1 MDKIIIRD
9 EWPEFKIKEDISYSN
24 KEWLYNWIGNIQR
37 MFHIGQRPININEVV
52 DCLVKNDKKLTVV
65 PKEWMTDKV
74 TIALQTMVR
83 KKRNYWILIWD
94 SPVSKIV
101 DFVPNFNPNRSTKK
115 SNYKSPSNL
124 LPMSWARKAGL
135 SKK

>member
-9 EWPEFKIKEDISYSN
+9 EWPEFKIKEQSYSN

-37 MFHIGQRPININEVV
+37 MFHIGQRPISINEVV
-52 DCLVKNDKKLTVV
+52 DCLVKNDKMLMAVTKQ
-65 PKEWMTDKV
+65 WMTDKV
-74 TIALQTMVR
+74 TIAIQTMER

>member
-24 KEWLYNWIGNIQR
+24 KEWLYNWIGSIQR
-37 MFHIGQRPININEVV
+37 MFHVGQRPISINEVV
-52 DCLVKNDKKLTVV
+52 DCLVKNDKMLMAV
-65 PKEWMTDKV
+65 PRKWMTKKV

-83 KKRNYWILIWD
+83 KKRNYWSLIWD
-94 SPVSKIV
+94 NPDTKIA
-101 DFVPNFNPNRSTKK
+101 DFVPKPNPNISTKK

>member
-1 MDKIIIRD
+1 
-9 EWPEFKIKEDISYSN
+9 
-24 KEWLYNWIGNIQR
+24 
-37 MFHIGQRPININEVV
+37 
-52 DCLVKNDKKLTVV
+52 
-65 PKEWMTDKV
+65 MTKKV

-83 KKRNYWILIWD
+83 KKKNYWILIWD

>member
-1 MDKIIIRD
+1 MDRIIIR
-9 EWPEFKIKEDISYSN
+9 EDKSYSN

-37 MFHIGQRPININEVV
+37 MFHIGQRPISINEVV
-52 DCLVKNDKKLTVV
+52 DCLVKNDKMLMGV
-65 PKEWMTDKV
+65 PEEWMTKKV

-83 KKRNYWILIWD
+83 KKRNYWSLIWD
-94 SPVSKIV
+94 NPDTKIA
-101 DFVPNFNPNRSTKK
+101 DFVPNSNPNRSTKK

-135 SKK
+135 SKKKK